1 MGVSD
6 NMLHKE
12 ISKVVSGGHS
22 EGSLERLPTENG
34 HLVSK
39 FKQRKV
45 SAVRDF
51 PPGCGMLASLITKPG
66 EQAQGQA
73 VSESEKPT
81 LLPDYADKVQC
92 EESAVLPDNAEK
104 AHCETKFSGG
114 SELATCLIDE
124 VSGSQKDLTEENPAI
139 PEEEVPQKGVNLHLG
154 ESSLEKIAARDYC
167 PRKGVAVVRD
177 FPPFCGRNA
186 PPLSEEERAKWLTSL
201 KNKGFNIEKFV
212 NKEKPLEKTL
222 CTDMRQVIE
231 DVQDIPALDGKVE
244 GSSPRFSVEGIQSKP
259 EEPASEKMEKQCAYE
274 AYSSND
280 MEEDAGNMSKIIID
294 PSCEAFPN
302 EFDKNSEKV
311 IETGDV
317 SARVLEENPI
327 RDIVVYEGGNSF
339 EKKLPDSSAFED
351 QLSEEGRIVVYEEGS
366 CFEKKLP
373 DSSAFEYQLLEE
385 NHGSQEILSNGPSRR
400 GKVTCKPGLA
410 GGSLKR
416 KKESNALLPPSQ
428 ANTKKSSSKKRAHKG
443 HGQVV
448 VWNKEDSMQQD
459 EQYTNDNFAQSS
471 CSYDVSL
478 PPCPSSTDHDNG
490 AMTTRNKVRETLR
503 LFQAI
508 FRKLLQEE
516 ESKMKEQGKASK
528 RIDILAAKILKE
540 KGKYVNTG
548 KQIIGPVPGVEVGDE
563 FQYFVEL
570 NIVGLHRQ
578 SQGGIDYV
586 KQGEKIIA
594 TSIIAAGGY
603 ENDLDSSDVLSYM
616 GQGGNVMQKGKQPE
630 DQKLE
635 RGNLA
640 LANSKVVK
648 NPVRV
653 IRGET
658 RSSSTLLESR
668 GKTYVYDGLY
678 LVEEFKQEPGP
689 HGKLVYKYK
698 LVRILGQPE
707 LAWKVVKKSK
717 VREGLCTNDI
727 SQRKEKIPICAINTI
742 DGETPPSFV
751 YEPHMIYPDWCRPIP
766 PKGCGCIKGCS
777 ESGNCSCVIK
787 NGGEI
792 PYNHNGAIV
801 EAKPLVYECGPNCSC
816 PASCHNRVSQH
827 GIKFQL
833 EIFKTES
840 RGWGVRS
847 LNSIPSGSFICEYA
861 GELLED
867 REAEERKG
875 NDEYLFDIGNN
886 IDSSLWD
893 GLSTILP
900 DAHSSSCQVVQ
911 ESGFTI
917 DAARCGNIGRF
928 INHSCSPNLYA
939 QNVLYDHEDTR
950 IPHIMFFAAENIPPL
965 QELTYHYNY
974 MIDQVRDENG
984 DIKKKICYCGSSE
997 CTGALNFCTAL
1008 QYSDALL

>member
-12 ISKVVSGGHS
+12 ISKLASGGNS
-22 EGSLERLPTENG
+22 EGRLGRVATENG
-34 HLVSK
+34 HVAPAPM

-51 PPGCGMLASLITKPG
+51 PPGCGRLAALITKPC
-66 EQAQGQA
+66 EQAGQA
-73 VSESEKPT
+73 VSDSEKPA
-81 LLPDYADKVQC
+81 LLSDYADKVQC
-92 EESAVLPDNAEK
+92 EKPAVLPDNAEK
-104 AHCETKFSGG
+104 VQCETEFSGG
-114 SELATCLIDE
+114 SEVATCLINE
-124 VSGSQKDLTEENPAI
+124 VSGSETNLPEENTAI
-139 PEEEVPQKGVNLHLG
+139 SDEEVPQRGVNLHLG
-154 ESSLEKIAARDYC
+154 ESSLEKTSARNYR
-167 PRKGVAVVRD
+167 PRQGVTVVRD

-201 KNKGFNIEKFV
+201 KNKGINIEKFV
-212 NKEKPLEKTL
+212 NKEKSLVKTL
-222 CTDMRQVIE
+222 CTDVRQVTE
-231 DVQDIPALDGKVE
+231 DVKVE
-244 GSSPRFSVEGIQSKP
+244 GSAPRLFVEGIHSKP
-259 EEPASEKMEKQCAYE
+259 EEPASEKMEKQGAYE
-274 AYSSND
+274 AYSCNN
-280 MEEDAGNMSKIIID
+280 MESKNSIK

-302 EFDKNSEKV
+302 EFDRISEKLT
-311 IETGDV
+311 ETGDV
-317 SARVLEENPI
+317 YATGLEENPI
-327 RDIVVYEGGNSF
+327 LDIVVYEGGNSF
-339 EKKLPDSSAFED
+339 EKKLPDSSSFED
-351 QLSEEGRIVVYEEGS
+351 QLLEDGHIVIYKEENSLEE
-366 CFEKKLP
+366 KLP
-373 DSSAFEYQLLEE
+373 DSSSFEDQLLE
-385 NHGSQEILSNGPSRR
+385 GKPRSQEILSNVPCRQ
-400 GKVTCKPGLA
+400 GKVTCKPDLA

-416 KKESNALLPPSQ
+416 KKESNSLLPPPQ
-428 ANTKKSSSKKRAHKG
+428 ANTKKSSSKKRARKSR
-443 HGQVV
+443 GQVI
-448 VWNKEDSMQQD
+448 VWNKEDSLQQD
-459 EQYTNDNFAQSS
+459 EQSTNDNFAAQRS

-478 PPCPSSTDHDNG
+478 PPCPNSTDHNND

-548 KQIIGPVPGVEVGDE
+548 KQIIGTVPGVEVGDE

-578 SQGGIDYV
+578 SQGGIDYL
-586 KQGEKIIA
+586 KRGEKIIA

-640 LANSKVVK
+640 LANSKVIK

-689 HGKLVYKYK
+689 HGKLVFKYK
-698 LVRILGQPE
+698 LVRIPGQPE

-717 VREGLCTNDI
+717 AREGICVNDI
-727 SQRKEKIPICAINTI
+727 SQRKEKTPICAINTI
-742 DGETPPSFV
+742 AGETPPSFV

-766 PKGCGCIKGCS
+766 PKGCGCINGCS
-777 ESGNCSCVIK
+777 ESGNCSCVMK

-847 LNSIPSGSFICEYA
+847 PNSIPSGSFICEYA

-875 NDEYLFDIGNN
+875 SDEYLFDIGNN
-886 IDSSLWD
+886 NDSSLWD
-893 GLSTILP
+893 GLSTIMP
-900 DAHSSSCQVVQ
+900 DALSSSCQVVQ
-911 ESGFTI
+911 DSGFTI
-917 DAARCGNIGRF
+917 DAARYGNIGRF

-939 QNVLYDHEDTR
+939 QNVLYDHEDMR

-984 DIKKKICYCGSSE
+984 NIKQKM
-997 CTGALNFCTAL
+997 
-1008 QYSDALL
+1008 LLWFF